1 MQQLLLLKEAYCSF
15 FGVGGATCRAGGRSV
30 MWMVNEAVVERRAR
44 MILTD
49 FFVLPAREY
58 NYVVVAVV
66 CLFKKED

>member
-1 MQQLLLLKEAYCSF
+1 
-15 FGVGGATCRAGGRSV
+15 
-30 MWMVNEAVVERRAR
+30 MVNEAVVERRAR